1 MKNRFLL
8 AVAALLTAAPAQA
21 AVVKL
26 SVMAGQ
32 SNLIG
37 GWPVPYSPQYAD
49 SLIKLYPDLTI
60 WIDQSADMRDD
71 EYPAGNNVAV
81 PRFAQSID
89 RTPQNLGPVTHSARG
104 LGGTMTGPEVQFGRL
119 LQARYGVAQ
128 KIALVKFAIGG
139 SSLNRHWLEPRKV
152 NFSDQLLIA
161 LAQIKQQIE
170 EAGDTVQFEGFAWIQ
185 GTGDAELEADAAKYL
200 VNLRALRSKVR
211 GFVGNP
217 KLPFVIEHTSID
229 LTKLSPRAAAR
240 MAGPLAIVNKA
251 QRDFVAEDKCAALV
265 HMERFPHGDAVH
277 YDPAAYYA
285 IGQAF
290 YVGHAQILQ
299 RAECR

>member
-8 AVAALLTAAPAQA
+8 AAAALLIAAPAQA

-26 SVMAGQ
+26 AVMAGQ

-49 SLIKLYPDLTI
+49 SLVKLYPDLTI
-60 WIDQSADMRDD
+60 WIDQSSDMRED
-71 EYPAGNNVAV
+71 EYPAGDDVAM

-139 SSLNRHWLEPRKV
+139 TSLNRHWLNPRKV
-152 NFSDQLLIA
+152 NLSDQLLIA

-170 EAGDTVQFEGFAWIQ
+170 QAGDTVQFEGFAWIQ
-185 GTGDAELEADAAKYL
+185 GTSDAGSEEDAVKYL
-200 VNLRALRSKVR
+200 ANLRTLRSKVR
-211 GFVGNP
+211 DFVGNP

-229 LTKLSPRAAAR
+229 FTKLSAQDAAR
-240 MAGPLAIVNKA
+240 MTEPLAIVNKA
-251 QRDFVAEDKCAALV
+251 QRDFVTEDKCAAIV
-265 HMERFPHGDAVH
+265 RMERFAHGDAVH
-277 YDPAAYYA
+277 FDPAAYYS

-290 YVGHAQILQ
+290 YFGHTQILQ